1 MFKPLIALASSIF
14 FVASVSGASAANTAE
29 QERSN
34 YSAAS
39 AIIFSSELQNFADA
53 AQADFEEGIDTI
65 ATQIAFDFT
74 QHSGVTRTASSPSY
88 LSEIQREIDIAM
100 IKSASQAEAKL
111 ADLSS
116 LFQVIADEAEF
127 VYRENGAQTDVAQ
140 EDFAGKSGSSS

>member
-1 MFKPLIALASSIF
+1 
-14 FVASVSGASAANTAE
+14 
-29 QERSN
+29 
-34 YSAAS
+34 
-39 AIIFSSELQNFADA
+39 
-53 AQADFEEGIDTI
+53 
-65 ATQIAFDFT
+65 
-74 QHSGVTRTASSPSY
+74 
-88 LSEIQREIDIAM
+88 M